1 MPQVEHIPVRLR
13 IKLQALALWV
23 LLSLPSILVT
33 LGLFFSPSSS
43 SEEDTEEIPPEHH
56 HQPQPSVSSVPES
69 EVDRLPIGAESHL
82 THEGSLVYEEQEQYT
97 CYENYTEYRPLY
109 DNAQFW
115 IEGILLFFVGLFG
128 ILGNVLALAVLRKG
142 KNTKF
147 NQLLVYMS
155 VTDIVLIVFFTLMSS
170 FTVLAS
176 EPVWFK
182 LLFPYF
188 LWPLGNIAITASVL
202 MVVAVS
208 TERFLAIC
216 RPLQYKPSPIFYVT
230 LVMLISMAVNTG
242 RFLEFEL
249 VLPIHNGSSDASGEY
264 NFKQTELMADERYIV
279 FSRYW
284 NEIVVMGILPLL
296 GLILLN
302 YGIYTKIRKSNKFRK
317 LHDKSH
323 CSLNSSNRRQLES
336 HATPRCQRPRPPVS
350 RQPSAMY
357 SGDQQLFPPN
367 DLCSTGPPLSDNV
380 IPSHGLSTTPIERRR
395 SAGIH
400 QNQQHPNHHHHH
412 HQQQQQQ
419 QQQQLNNHHHRPHG
433 SGSSASE
440 RSTKLL
446 VGIVLVF
453 LVCHVFRLVI
463 QLDAVVHPSILGGRH
478 NEYCLER
485 GYFPSPVA
493 VWILTSFNNFFL
505 VFNSSI
511 NFVVYCLMG
520 RSFRNTLVDMF
531 RIRSTDS
538 NAHLNRR
545 RGPNITDNG
554 DRKLGLT
561 QLNQSGMMPLTP
573 SGEQRN
579 RAPYDHYPCHSPN
592 SVSYPSCSPPL
603 GDLDRTISVK
613 QLVPHPICPSGQT
626 SDV

>member
-1 MPQVEHIPVRLR
+1 MPQVERVPVRLR
-13 IKLQALALWV
+13 IKLQALALWI

-33 LGLFFSPSSS
+33 LVLFFSPSPSS
-43 SEEDTEEIPPEHH
+43 DEEEQDPLEHLH
-56 HQPQPSVSSVPES
+56 HQQQQQEQQDQSPDSSRPQN

-82 THEGSLVYEEQEQYT
+82 TYEGGLVYEKQEQYT
-97 CYENYTEYRPLY
+97 CYENYTVYRPLY

-155 VTDIVLIVFFTLMSS
+155 VTDIVLIAFFTLMSS

-230 LVMLISMAVNTG
+230 LVMLISVAVNTG

-249 VLPIHNGSSDASGEY
+249 VSSVENGSSEAVGEY
-264 NFKQTELMADERYIV
+264 NFKQTDLMADERYIV

-323 CSLNSSNRRQLES
+323 CSLNSSNRRQIDS
-336 HATPRCQRPRPPVS
+336 QPTPRCQRPKHVPVS
-350 RQPSAMY
+350 RQPSGLCP
-357 SGDQQLFPPN
+357 SDKQLFPPS
-367 DLCSTGPPLSDNV
+367 DHYSTGPMSDNLT
-380 IPSHGLSTTPIERRR
+380 PSHGRSTTPLARRR
-395 SAGIH
+395 SAVL
-400 QNQQHPNHHHHH
+400 QNH
-412 HQQQQQQ
+412 HQQQQPQHQ
-419 QQQQLNNHHHRPHG
+419 HQHQQLNNHHHRSHG
-433 SGSSASE
+433 SGSSVSE

-538 NAHLNRR
+538 NGQLNRR

-561 QLNQSGMMPLTP
+561 HLNQSSMIPLTP
-573 SGEQRN
+573 SDQRK
-579 RAPYDHYPCHSPN
+579 RGSYDHCPRQSPI
-592 SVSYPSCSPPL
+592 SASYPSCSPPL

-613 QLVPHPICPSGQT
+613 HLEPIPRYPLGHS